1 MKGKA
6 RTDLKAGQTVYYNAN
21 FDMSISKVKLISR
34 HSNFV
39 PRVGGEF
46 VWLVIQEVKG
56 QTRHSVI
63 DECNIETDS
72 TGYDKIV
79 KRSAIQDKIEEL
91 RKELRD
97 L

>member
-21 FDMSISKVKLISR
+21 IDMGISKVELISR

-39 PRVGGEF
+39 PSVGGEF

-63 DECNIETDS
+63 AECYIETDS
-72 TGYDKIV
+72 TEYDKLD

-91 RKELRD
+91 RKELKD